1 MNSVYFLQTLS
12 ESLQFYW
19 KLIIFELQF
28 FWFSFQLLILLLDIN
43 FESFFLGR
51 AKFIRWRTFS
61 FEFFEFLSLGYE
73 GF

>member
-1 MNSVYFLQTLS
+1 MNSIYFLQTLS

-43 FESFFLGR
+43 FESFFLGG
-51 AKFIRWRTFS
+51 AKFIRWRAFS
-61 FEFFEFLSLGYE
+61 FEFFEFLGLGYE